1 MIKQILFWRFYELP
15 GENNLLIYNGR
26 VICDR
31 VTHNPITILDGRDGT
46 ELKKWLENNKHIK
59 TVTRDRAG
67 AYASAISQV
76 IPDAI

>member
-1 MIKQILFWRFYELP
+1 
-15 GENNLLIYNGR
+15 
-26 VICDR
+26 